1 MHFFLILPKNFPT
14 VVNDKRTLK
23 NKMKKIILAISLL
36 TLPVTSARADIF
48 GGDVAILMQLLSN
61 AINQLQQL
69 VAVVKTGQDT
79 IDLMKDV
86 NNGVND
92 ILQFQAPSHLSLPH
106 HERPEWASER
116 SSIEGLH
123 RTFGKAIMSPVQGFQ
138 DNVDASIAKAMH
150 VQSLVSTYAA
160 RTDQIA
166 REIQNHSKTVSPKGA
181 QKLNAQ
187 ASGVMV
193 GVLNENLRV
202 QTESVRLQAEDLAL
216 KNHEDK
222 KRVEFAVENQK
233 KLSIAMRTGR
243 VNFETP
249 RF

>member
-1 MHFFLILPKNFPT
+1 
-14 VVNDKRTLK
+14 
-23 NKMKKIILAISLL
+23 MKKIILTLSLF
-36 TLPVTSARADIF
+36 TLPATSAKADIF
-48 GGDVAILMQLLSN
+48 GGDVAVLIQLLAN
-61 AINQLQQL
+61 AMSQLQQL
-69 VAVVKTGQDT
+69 VSMVKTGQDT

-106 HERPEWASER
+106 HARPEWASER

-138 DNVDASIAKAMH
+138 DSIDASIAKAMH

-166 REIQNHSKTVSPKGA
+166 KDIQNHSKTVSPKGA

-187 ASGVMV
+187 ASGVRV
-193 GVLNENLRV
+193 GVMNENLRV

-222 KRVEFAVENQK
+222 KRVEFVVENQK
-233 KLSIAMRTGR
+233 KLSIAMRTGHAK
-243 VNFETP
+243 FETP